1 VRLPSTL
8 ATIADSLVKD
18 KGDLLTTYGDA
29 AADIEQATKDV
40 RQLRED
46 ILRNGPLLPFEGQ
59 GEYLRSYIQ
68 GIRGLLLINICNF
81 IV

>member
-1 VRLPSTL
+1 M

-18 KGDLLTTYGDA
+18 KNDLLATYGDA

-46 ILRNGPLLPFEGQ
+46 ILRNGPLLPGKQ
-59 GEYLRSYIQ
+59 KNR
-68 GIRGLLLINICNF
+68 NN
-81 IV
+81 